1 MCRPIKTGAEGCKQ
15 SNNQELCKTSGGVEE
30 TICEDYTGEG
40 KEKMNNYIPN
50 GAFYI

>member
-1 MCRPIKTGAEGCKQ
+1 MCSPIKTGAEGCKQ

-30 TICEDYTGEG
+30 TICEDYTKEG
-40 KEKMNNYIPN
+40 KEKMNNYMPN